1 MSDDALYPFLKELG
15 KEQWPKRHPQRK
27 HIPFFQSFRAA
38 MSSSV
43 VDEFIEANAK
53 YAASFTKG
61 SLPLPPGRKV
71 AGAYSRSAWLYPLG
85 GGGQKCHVKGP
96 PPQEGGNNFLPIR
109 LPFALPWPP
118 SSLPRHACTVL
129 ACMDARLDV
138 AKALGLE
145 EGDAHVIRNAGG
157 IATDDAIRSLTI
169 SQRLLGK
176 LDGSPCAAGF
186 RTPVAARFPP
196 RLQPFTPRI
205 VVHTHCATWNYM
217 LCW

>member
-1 MSDDALYPFLKELG
+1 MGIRACCVRSFVQQKVHGESNKKKYFVGGLGTMSDDALYPFLKELG

-85 GGGQKCHVKGP
+85 GG
-96 PPQEGGNNFLPIR
+96 
-109 LPFALPWPP
+109 
-118 SSLPRHACTVL
+118 S
-129 ACMDARLDV
+129 
-138 AKALGLE
+138 
-145 EGDAHVIRNAGG
+145 
-157 IATDDAIRSLTI
+157 RS
-169 SQRLLGK
+169 
-176 LDGSPCAAGF
+176 A
-186 RTPVAARFPP
+186 
-196 RLQPFTPRI
+196 
-205 VVHTHCATWNYM
+205 M
-217 LCW
+217 